1 MSRFFPDYDPLKF
14 NDTLPP
20 YADRS
25 FPGVCWMKPQGSTQA
40 FYARLR
46 FTLNEKTTIRFH
58 VSGDRWFDLRLDGQF
73 ITDGPECSD
82 SAHWCYSSFEE
93 ELMPG
98 EHEFFARIVMLPA
111 KLKPW
116 NAMGGNCGFFF
127 FAEAPFTELLSTGA
141 GAWEFAIARSIV
153 FPEDYGK
160 AIYRLATGIPAE
172 LNVSLAEKEWNDSD
186 IWNGGVKGAGA
197 YSALNARHFSNRP
210 CMLPARLPEQ
220 LRKKIPIELPSVTVP
235 AGEKFEKIID
245 LGTYCCFQAE
255 VRLSGSGKVR
265 FGATEAL
272 CEFESDANGWHKKV
286 ARNVTENAMLNDWN
300 YDTWIVENGSGTMLN
315 TFFRS
320 GKLIVLQIEAG
331 EQAVVFEGATLWE
344 RRYPW
349 DFSARIEG
357 DPEFAK
363 YEELCRRALEN
374 CTHSIFMD
382 CPFYERL
389 MYIGDARVQALI
401 ANTQS
406 RDRRLQR
413 KAIELLDWSRDWRG
427 LTASSYP
434 AGDQTIPG
442 FALIWIAFCHDTL
455 MWSSPDAVPLIR
467 ERLRGVRAVIDAWE
481 NERRGDGWI
490 TSLQGWNF
498 VSAETGRNVWKHGVP
513 QGGEYGEVSPVLN
526 MFYLHFSQY
535 AEKLERF
542 FGDDA
547 RADWLAGRRAV
558 TAKKLLESVYV
569 PELKMFANDFA
580 KSDFSE
586 ITQSLAICSGA
597 FRNGE
602 GTGLFSAKIPLAKS
616 IFYFMHYYFEACR
629 LTGNADAIRARLED
643 WRPHLDYALSTTVEC
658 GVDGRSDCHAW
669 SATPLF
675 QWYATMAGIRPSSPG
690 FASVDARP
698 LWNGE
703 TVLSGEMPHPSGG
716 VIRFAFGPEFSKLT
730 LPEGIPGSL
739 TIDGKTLEIPPGG
752 TLNLPR

>member
-20 YADRS
+20 YADRP

-141 GAWEFAIARSIV
+141 GAWEFAIARSLV

-255 VRLSGSGKVR
+255 VRLSGSGKIR

-300 YDTWIVENGSGTMLN
+300 YDTWIVENGSGSMLN

-455 MWSSPDAVPLIR
+455 MWSSPDAIPLIR

-547 RADWLAGRRAV
+547 RADWLAGTVKAPDSFLQKSRLQKAFSISCTTISKPAASPETQTPSAQDWRTGAHIWTTRFPQPWNAASTDAPIAMHGV
-558 TAKKLLESVYV
+558 RLRSSNGTQPWRESVPPPPVSPVSTPV
-569 PELKMFANDFA
+569 PCGTA
-580 KSDFSE
+580 
-586 ITQSLAICSGA
+586 TA
-597 FRNGE
+597 FFPE
-602 GTGLFSAKIPLAKS
+602 K
-616 IFYFMHYYFEACR
+616 CR
-629 LTGNADAIRARLED
+629 
-643 WRPHLDYALSTTVEC
+643 
-658 GVDGRSDCHAW
+658 
-669 SATPLF
+669 
-675 QWYATMAGIRPSSPG
+675 IRPAESS
-690 FASVDARP
+690 ASHSA
-698 LWNGE
+698 
-703 TVLSGEMPHPSGG
+703 
-716 VIRFAFGPEFSKLT
+716 
-730 LPEGIPGSL
+730 
-739 TIDGKTLEIPPGG
+739 
-752 TLNLPR
+752 LNSAN